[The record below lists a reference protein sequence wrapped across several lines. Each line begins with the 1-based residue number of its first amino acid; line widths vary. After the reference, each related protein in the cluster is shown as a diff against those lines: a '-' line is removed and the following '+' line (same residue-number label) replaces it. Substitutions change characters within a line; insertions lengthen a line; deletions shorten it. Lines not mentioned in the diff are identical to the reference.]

1 MKSPT
6 YNELTKSEM
15 VDIILDFVKDNS
27 EKYKI
32 SIGTDSQV
40 QGMYVIFVTA
50 IIVHRVGKGA
60 IYFYDK
66 KIVNKKFS
74 LADRLFTEALYSI
87 EMAHDLINDIKMRQ
101 YVFNDNGITN
111 LEIHV
116 DAGQNGETK
125 NIVNSIV
132 GMVKG
137 SGFNVKIKP
146 ELYCAS
152 TVADKYTRR

>member
-15 VDIILDFVKDNS
+15 IDIILDFVKVNS

-40 QGMYVIFVTA
+40 QGMYVTFVTA

-87 EMAHDLINDIKMRQ
+87 EMARDLINDIKMRQ
-101 YVFNDNGITN
+101 YVFNDNDLTN

-137 SGFNVKIKP
+137 SGFDVKIKP
-146 ELYCAS
+146 ESYCAS
-152 TVADKYTRR
+152 TVADKYTR